1 MNGGADAASSVPER
15 WFVLTVRSDST
26 HADGLLVDPL
36 LSLGG
41 RAVEERDGEF
51 VTHLEAPEQPE
62 EFLLH
67 AAQVL
72 REATG
77 LHDLELSWTWQVHE
91 DWASTWKQGLA
102 PRKLTDRLIVSPSW
116 CEEDA
121 DQIAGDDSVV
131 IVIDPGMAFGTA
143 EHGTTRGALR
153 LLDRAMT
160 PGETVLD
167 AGCGS
172 AILAIAAAKLGVTR
186 VLAVDL
192 DPYATE
198 AARDNAAANEV
209 ADQVLIETASV
220 SPDWIATRGP
230 FDGIL
235 ANIQTEVLVPLLE
248 SFAGTLGSGGWLILS
263 GILDEEWSR
272 LAAAAADHGFSLVEM
287 DADGEWRSGCFT
299 AAVG

>member
-1 MNGGADAASSVPER
+1 VSGGAEASGSVPER
-15 WFVLTVRSDST
+15 WFVLTVRSESPY
-26 HADGLLVDPL
+26 ASGVLVDPL

-41 RAVEERDGEF
+41 RAVEERDGQF
-51 VTHLEAPEQPE
+51 ITHLDAPEQPE

-67 AAQVL
+67 AAQAL
-72 REATG
+72 GEATG
-77 LHDLELSWTWQVHE
+77 LQDLELSWAWQVHE

-102 PRKLTDRLIVSPSW
+102 PRKLTDRLIISPSW
-116 CEEDA
+116 CEKDA
-121 DQIAGDDSVV
+121 DEIAGDDSVV

-153 LLDRAMT
+153 LLDRTIT
-160 PGETVLD
+160 PGETLLD

-172 AILAIAAAKLGVTR
+172 AILAIAAAKLGATK

-198 AARDNAAANEV
+198 AASDNVAANGV
-209 ADQVLIETASV
+209 AERVAVETAGV
-220 SPDWIATRGP
+220 SPEWIATRGP

-235 ANIQTEVLVPLLE
+235 ANIQTEVLVPLLA
-248 SFAGTLGSGGWLILS
+248 SFTGTLGSGGWLILS

-272 LAAAAADHGFSLVEM
+272 LAAAAADHGFSLVEQ
-287 DADGEWRSGCFT
+287 DADGEWRSGCFRT
-299 AAVG
+299 AAG